1 MHCIQQQRG
10 LRDYF
15 LLGALS
21 NMVIALLSA
30 TTVQAEE
37 ANSELAPARLSQLP
51 AESSQAATTVAE
63 WIAEIEASLVQISGV
78 RVETTET
85 GVQVLLDAEG
95 ALSKSVTRVEGN
107 TLIAEIVNA
116 TLAEPFSQA
125 NPRVGIEQVSVKSL
139 PRDRVQIK
147 IVGTDAPPLAEMSAV
162 ETGLV
167 LAVTPGS
174 AEVTEST
181 DEDDE
186 VEITVTAEQQEEGYN
201 PSSASTA
208 TRTDTPLRDIPQS
221 IQVVPKQVI
230 EDRNPET
237 IIEATETVSGVV
249 YNGGFTDAPTGSV
262 IIRGF
267 PQSQQFRN
275 GFRDTNR
282 SRISALGTVEQIEV
296 LKGPASVLFGAVE
309 PGGIIN
315 VVTRQPLRDPAYNF
329 SFEVGNRNFYQPSV
343 DLTGPINNE
352 KSVLYR
358 LIAGY
363 QSSDSFQEIAKA
375 DIWTI
380 APSIAINFSDRTSL
394 NLFYEYIDYS
404 GSPPESYSFLL
415 SDGSRPPRSFFS
427 SYPFAFRDI
436 TTQKFGYRFNHE
448 FSDDWQIRHNFSAT
462 LTDAEDGE
470 AFPLAV
476 VDDRILELGVDD
488 REFTDNNYYGNIDVL
503 GKFNTGSV
511 SHQLLV
517 GFEVNR
523 TEDSFAFSE
532 GTVPNLDIFN
542 PNYNVPRPTDFV
554 PVFADANFTTSYG
567 LYLQDQIDI
576 LKNLKLL
583 VGGRFDWISQR
594 TEVEGE
600 TPQEQDD
607 SAFSPR
613 VGLVYQPSDTV
624 ALYASYSRSFLPTF
638 GSSLNGEAFEPTRG
652 NQFEVGTKVDF
663 LEGRLSATL
672 AAYQLNRSN
681 ITTPDPI
688 DPDFSIQVG
697 EQRSRG
703 LELDVT
709 GEILPGWNVTAS
721 YAYTDAEITED
732 NEFAVENR
740 LTNVPDHQA
749 SLWTTYEIQN
759 GDLKGLGFGLG
770 LFYVGEREGDLA
782 NSFSLSDYLRTD
794 LALFYRRDRF
804 KAALNF
810 RNLFN
815 TDYFRASDG
824 GNLFLFRGEPFTV
837 IGSFSWEF

>member
-1 MHCIQQQRG
+1 MAITE
-10 LRDYF
+10 LR
-15 LLGALS
+15 LTAQLTVVLS
-21 NMVIALLSA
+21 LLSGGIAFGVLPVKAQEKKVNKSKIPIAPFSSSSAPQPA
-30 TTVQAEE
+30 TTVTEW
-37 ANSELAPARLSQLP
+37 LAQ
-51 AESSQAATTVAE
+51 
-63 WIAEIEASLVQISGV
+63 IEALPVQITEV
-78 RVETTET
+78 RVETTEAEKL
-85 GVQVLLDAEG
+85 QMVLATLEGELSVPDIRTVDNILTAEIANA
-95 ALSKSVTRVEGN
+95 ALSET
-107 TLIAEIVNA
+107 
-116 TLAEPFSQA
+116 FSQA
-125 NPRVGIEQVSVKSL
+125 NPAAGIEHVSVMQL
-139 PRDRVQIK
+139 PGDKVRIA
-147 IVGTDAPPLAEMSAV
+147 ITGENSPPVVEVSSV

-167 LAVTPGS
+167 LAVTPGT
-174 AEVTEST
+174 AEVAE
-181 DEDDE
+181 EDE
-186 VEITVTAEQQEEGYN
+186 VEVTVTAERQEDEGYN

-208 TRTDTPLRDIPQS
+208 TRTDIPLRDIPQS
-221 IQVVPKQVI
+221 IQVVPRQVI
-230 EDRNPET
+230 EDRNPDT

-249 YNGGFTDAPTGSV
+249 FNGGFTDAPTGSV

-267 PQSQQFRN
+267 AQPQQFRN
-275 GFRDTNR
+275 GFRDTDR
-282 SRISALGTVEQIEV
+282 EGVSALGTVEQIEV

-315 VVTRQPLRDPAYNF
+315 VVTRQPLSDPTYNL
-329 SFEVGNRNFYQPSV
+329 SFEVGNRNFFKPSV
-343 DLTGPINNE
+343 DLSGPINKE

-358 LIAGY
+358 FIAGY
-363 QSSDSFQEIAKA
+363 QKSNSFQELG
-375 DIWTI
+375 DTDTLTI
-380 APSIAINFSDRTSL
+380 APSIAIKFGDRTSL
-394 NLFYEYIDYS
+394 NLFYEYVDYS

-415 SDGSRPPRSFFS
+415 SDGSRPPRSFSS

-462 LTDAEDGE
+462 ITDAVDGE
-470 AFPLAV
+470 AFPLALI
-476 VDDRILELGVDD
+476 DDRILELGVDD

-503 GKFNTGSV
+503 GKFNTGSI
-511 SHQLLV
+511 SHQLLI
-517 GFEVNR
+517 GFEANR
-523 TEDSFAFSE
+523 TEDTFAFSE

-542 PNYNVPRPTDFV
+542 PNYNVPRPTDFA
-554 PVFADANFTTSYG
+554 PIFADANFITSYG

-624 ALYASYSRSFLPTF
+624 SLYASYSRSFLPTF

-652 NQFEVGTKVDF
+652 TQYEVGAKTDF
-663 LEGRLSATL
+663 LDGRLSATL

-681 ITTPDPI
+681 ITTPDPSN
-688 DPDFSIQVG
+688 PDFSIQVG

-703 LELDVT
+703 IELDVT
-709 GEILPGWNVTAS
+709 GEILPGWNVTAA

-732 NEFAVENR
+732 NEFSDGNR

-749 SLWTTYEIQN
+749 SLWTTYEIQS
-759 GDLKGLGFGLG
+759 GDLEGLGFGLG
-770 LFYVGEREGDLA
+770 LFYVGERQGDLD

-794 LALFYRRDRF
+794 LALFYRKNRF

-824 GNLFLFRGEPFTV
+824 GDLFLFRGKPFTV
-837 IGSFSWEF
+837 VGSVSWEF

>member
-1 MHCIQQQRG
+1 MWQVSSVRLLTFLSSG
-10 LRDYF
+10 LVVMMAAP
-15 LLGALS
+15 LGAQE
-21 NMVIALLSA
+21 VIGVEERDLPA
-30 TTVQAEE
+30 TTVQ
-37 ANSELAPARLSQLP
+37 
-51 AESSQAATTVAE
+51 E
-63 WIAEIEASLVQISGV
+63 WMAQIETSIVQITGV
-78 RVETTET
+78 RVEATKT
-85 GVQVLLDAEG
+85 GLQVLLDTDNGPLAEP
-95 ALSKSVTRVEGN
+95 VTRVENN
-107 TLIAEIVNA
+107 TLIAEIANA

-125 NPRVGIEQVSVKSL
+125 NPGAGIEQIGVTAL
-139 PRDRVQIK
+139 AGDRVQVE
-147 IVGTDAPPLAEMSAV
+147 IVGTDAPPVAEVSSV
-162 ETGLV
+162 GTGLV

-174 AEVTEST
+174 AEVAE
-181 DEDDE
+181 DEE

-208 TRTDTPLRDIPQS
+208 TRTETPLRDIPQS
-221 IQVVPKQVI
+221 VQVVPKQVI
-230 EDRNPET
+230 EDRNPDT
-237 IIEATETVSGVV
+237 VIEATETVSGVV
-249 YNGGFTDAPTGSV
+249 YNGGFADAPTGGV

-267 PQSQQFRN
+267 SQAQQFRN
-275 GFRDTNR
+275 GFRDTDR
-282 SRISALGTVEQIEV
+282 TGLTALGTVEQIEV

-315 VVTRQPLRDPAYNF
+315 VVTQQPLSDPAYNL
-329 SFEVGNRNFYQPSV
+329 SFEVGNRNFLQPSV
-343 DLTGPINNE
+343 DLSGPINKE

-363 QSSDSFQEIAKA
+363 QRSDSFQEIAQS

-380 APSIAINFSDRTSL
+380 APSIAIEFGDNTNL

-404 GSPPESYSFLL
+404 GSPPENYSFLL
-415 SDGSRPPRSFFS
+415 SDGSRPPRSFFAG
-427 SYPFAFRDI
+427 YPFSFRDI
-436 TTQKFGYRFNHE
+436 TSQKFGYSFNHE
-448 FSDDWQIRHNFSAT
+448 FSDNWQIRHNFSAAV
-462 LTDAEDGE
+462 TDAEDSDT
-470 AFPLAV
+470 FPLALIN
-476 VDDRILELGVDD
+476 DRILELGIDD
-488 REFTDNNYYGNIDVL
+488 REFTRDTYYGNIDVL
-503 GKFNTGSV
+503 GKFKTGSI

-517 GFEVNR
+517 GFDINR
-523 TEDSFAFSE
+523 TEDTFAFSE

-554 PVFADANFTTSYG
+554 PIFADANFTTSYG

-600 TPQEQDD
+600 TPQEQND

-652 NQFEVGTKVDF
+652 TQFEVGTKVDF
-663 LEGRLSATL
+663 LDGKLSATL
-672 AAYQLNRSN
+672 AAYQLTRSN

-703 LELDVT
+703 IELDVT
-709 GEILPGWNVTAS
+709 GAILPGWNVTAS

-732 NEFAVENR
+732 NEFAEGNR

-749 SLWTTYEIQN
+749 SLWTTYEIQK
-759 GDLKGLGFGLG
+759 GDLKGLGLGLG
-770 LFYVGEREGDLA
+770 LFYVGERQGDLA

-824 GNLFLFRGEPFTV
+824 GDLFLFRGEPFTV
-837 IGSFSWEF
+837 IGSVSWEF